1 MASGAR
7 SGGQDTVSHSQ
18 HGHSQFG
25 HSQLNHAYAVCR
37 GVARRS
43 AKNFYYGFLV
53 LPAEKRNALCA
64 VYAFMRHA
72 DDIADDPAMDV
83 RLKRQKLEEWLEAAK
98 QVFSGRPTDDPVLM
112 ALGDA
117 QRRFKIPQDLFEKL
131 VYGTC
136 MDLDI
141 PPASP
146 DLPAVLCNTFE
157 DLKQYCY
164 YVASVV
170 GLVCI
175 HIFGYQ
181 DKKAEFLAEDC
192 GLAFQLTNIIRDIK
206 EDAGMGRIYIPEED
220 IARSNLSAENFSS
233 AAMSDPV
240 KAQQVRPALEYE
252 AERARRYYESGKWL
266 MELIDED
273 SRAALWVLVE
283 IYSRLLNK
291 IAVRNYDVF
300 TERVSLST
308 WEKLTVLA
316 RGFVLRVV

>member
-1 MASGAR
+1 M
-7 SGGQDTVSHSQ
+7 SHSQ
-18 HGHSQFG
+18 LG

-53 LPAEKRNALCA
+53 LPSEKRNALCA

-72 DDIADDPAMDV
+72 DDIADDPAMDAG
-83 RLKRQKLEEWLEAAK
+83 LKRQKLDEWLESAK

-146 DLPAVLCNTFE
+146 EAPAVLCNTFD

-206 EDAGMGRIYIPEED
+206 EDASMGRIYIPEED
-220 IARSNLSAENFSS
+220 MSRSNLSAENFSA
-233 AAMSDPV
+233 AAMADPA

-266 MELIDED
+266 MELIEED

-291 IAVRNYDVF
+291 IALRNYDVF